1 MLTSVTTASADVV
14 RAPPAAPPR
23 KSGRL
28 ERRRRESL
36 VALCAMRQ
44 RTLAGMRVA
53 RFVGLAVALSGV
65 VGLLVL
71 SASPGRDVLHV
82 VAARGIAWL
91 SWTAGALAAL
101 SAARDL
107 ASLDDRDGIAA
118 LALERGYSRRAL
130 ARARTAASVR
140 VITRLLAVP
149 ALVLAVSALALTSS
163 LALVA
168 PRVLF
173 VVGVCGYVAALGTVL
188 GLLSRWSA
196 AMSPTRGRALLVAIV
211 LLPGLAREVWPSVP
225 SIPAAFAWFLEQLT
239 SIGSAAP

>member
-1 MLTSVTTASADVV
+1 MLASVTAAPADVV
-14 RAPPAAPPR
+14 RASPAAPAPESR
-23 KSGRL
+23 RL
-28 ERRRRESL
+28 ELRRRQSL

-44 RTLAGMRVA
+44 RALAGMRVA
-53 RFVGLAVALSGV
+53 RFVGLAVALIGV
-65 VGLLVL
+65 VALLVV
-71 SASPGRDVLHV
+71 SGSPGRDVLHAI
-82 VAARGIAWL
+82 AAQGIGWL
-91 SWTAGALAAL
+91 SWTAGALATL

-107 ASLDDRDGIAA
+107 ASLDHRDGIAA

-140 VITRLLAVP
+140 VITRILGLP
-149 ALVLAVSALALTSS
+149 ALMLAVSALALTSS

-173 VVGVCGYVAALGTVL
+173 VVGICGYVAALGTVL

-196 AMSPTRGRALLVAIV
+196 AMSPTRGRVLLVAIM
-211 LLPGLAREVWPSVP
+211 LLPELARQTWPSVP

-239 SIGSAAP
+239 SIGSTAP